1 MENIKEKFEHFN
13 FMDYRKLAIILSL
26 SLCFLSIV
34 FVGVRG
40 LNWGL
45 DFTGGTA
52 VEVSYPQQVELG
64 YVRDIIDNSKYVG
77 SSVQYFGDERTI
89 LIRLN
94 EKKSADTG
102 TEVLELLQQD
112 NRAVELRRTEFIGAQ
127 VGEELREKGGLGML
141 LAVGLVL
148 VYVAFRFQL
157 KYALGAII
165 ALMHD
170 VLIILGL
177 FSLLQLEFDLGVLAA
192 ILAVIGYS
200 LNDTIVVSD
209 RIRENMSN
217 TRTESITEVINIS
230 LRQVFGRTLITSL
243 TTLFVLLCLCLLSGD
258 SIRNFALAL
267 TMGVVVGTYSS
278 IYVASNLLVLLKL
291 QRISEVKE
299 KYDVDAP

>member
-1 MENIKEKFEHFN
+1 MGNIKEKFEHFN

-26 SLCFLSIV
+26 LLCFLSIV
-34 FVGVRG
+34 FIVVRG

-52 VEVSYPQQVELG
+52 VEVSYPEEVELG
-64 YVRDIIDNSKYVG
+64 YVRDIIDKSRYVG
-77 SSVQYFGDERTI
+77 SSVQYFGDESTI
-89 LIRLN
+89 LIRLH
-94 EKKSADTG
+94 EKISADTG

-157 KYALGAII
+157 KYALGAIT

-209 RIRENMSN
+209 RIRENMLN

-267 TMGVVVGTYSS
+267 TIGVVVGTYSS
-278 IYVASNLLVLLKL
+278 IYVASNLLIFLKL

-299 KYDVDAP
+299 KYDVGAP